1 MSFGLR
7 LLCLC
12 IFLLKN
18 VKTDQIGCEFQPFP
32 VLKNDNLLRA
42 ARGEVVDRVPVWVM
56 RQAGR
61 YLPEFQELRKQHDF
75 FTVCR
80 TPELACEVTM
90 QPLRRFDL
98 DASII
103 FSDILVIPQALG
115 LTVEMHAGVG
125 PVLPQP
131 IVVPEDLKRLTPDGA
146 LSRLSYVGDAITM
159 MRHKLE
165 GRVPLI
171 GFTGA
176 PWTLMGYMIE
186 GGGSKTMSKAKAW
199 LNEHPEDSKLFLN
212 LLTDAIVD
220 YLEMQV
226 KAGAQMLQVFESSAE
241 HLSKEQFLQWCVP
254 YLKRIR
260 DELVDRLT
268 KKAIPVVP
276 MTLFAKGAGH
286 SLKEQSELGYDVI
299 GLDWTVDPLEAR
311 NLVGPN
317 ITLQG
322 NLDPQDMYRDPDEL
336 RNLTTE
342 MVHKFGKSRYIA
354 NLGHGITP
362 QTPITSMEV
371 LVEAVHKAL

>member
-1 MSFGLR
+1 M
-7 LLCLC
+7 
-12 IFLLKN
+12 KDA
-18 VKTDQIGCEFQPFP
+18 KPFP

-146 LSRLSYVGDAITM
+146 VSRLGYVGDAITM

-199 LNEHPEDSKLFLN
+199 LNDYPEDSKLFLN

-241 HLSKEQFLQWCVP
+241 HLSKEQFLQWGTP

-268 KKAIPVVP
+268 KKAIPLVP

-286 SLKEQSELGYDVI
+286 SLKEQSELGYDVL

-311 NLVGPN
+311 NVVGPN

-322 NLDPQDMYRDPDEL
+322 NLDPQDMYRDPEEL

>member
-1 MSFGLR
+1 MSLSN
-7 LLCLC
+7 
-12 IFLLKN
+12 K
-18 VKTDQIGCEFQPFP
+18 QFP

-42 ARGEVVDRVPVWVM
+42 ARGETVDRIPVWVM

-61 YLPEFQELRKQHDF
+61 YLPEFQEVRKKYDF

-115 LTVEMHAGVG
+115 LVVEMHPGKG
-125 PVLPQP
+125 PVFPDPLNGPA
-131 IVVPEDLKRLTPDGA
+131 DLARLTPDGA
-146 LSRLSYVGDAITM
+146 VDRLKYVGEAITM
-159 MRHKLE
+159 MRHLLDGK
-165 GRVPLI
+165 VPLI

-186 GGGSKTMSKAKAW
+186 GGGSKTMSKAKSW
-199 LNEHPEDSKLFLN
+199 ISDHPEETRKLLD
-212 LLTDAIVD
+212 LLTGIIVD

-241 HLSKEQFLQWCVP
+241 HLSKEEFLSVAFP
-254 YLKRIR
+254 HLKEIPEKLR
-260 DELVDRLT
+260 
-268 KKAIPVVP
+268 KKLQEQNIEPVP
-276 MTLFAKGAGH
+276 MTIFAKGAGH
-286 SLKEQSELGYDVI
+286 SLKEQAKLGYEVI
-299 GLDWTVDPLEAR
+299 GIDWTVDPLVAR
-311 NLVGPN
+311 EEVGDN

-322 NLDPQDMYRDPDEL
+322 NLDPQDMYKNPEEL
-336 RNLTTE
+336 LFLTKE
-342 MVHKFGKSRYIA
+342 MVQKFGKKRYIA

-362 QTPITSMEV
+362 QTPIESMSIFCDT
-371 LVEAVHKAL
+371 VHSTL